1 MNTETLQQLATH
13 ALTELKAI
21 DLAVF
26 DVREMTTVTDIM
38 LICSGR
44 STRHVKSLANEVI
57 QAAKAQKV
65 SYLRTEGEKNGE
77 WIIVDLGD
85 VVVHIMLPAMREFY
99 RLEDLWHPVETAR
112 GKQQQ

>member
-1 MNTETLQQLATH
+1 MKTELLQQIATD

-26 DVREMTTVTDIM
+26 DVSDMTTVTDIM

-44 STRHVKSLANEVI
+44 SSRHVKSLANEVV
-57 QAAKAQKV
+57 QTAKAQHV
-65 SYLRTEGEKNGE
+65 SYIRTEGEKNGE

-112 GKQQQ
+112 SKQNP